1 MMSLLGKKINRTIRD
16 VPDFPKPGIVFK
28 DISPILHNS
37 YLCENIV
44 DAFFSEAKFI
54 EQIDA
59 VCGMESRGFLFGFPL
74 AMKLEVPFIMVR
86 KEGKLPFD
94 KVRKEYQLEYGSAV
108 IEMHKDSI
116 KPGMKV
122 LIHDDLLAT
131 GGTAKAASDL
141 ILDMGGEIAG
151 FAFLYGLL
159 ELPGYEVLNKISEEI
174 IVLADNREGFPF

>member
-1 MMSLLGKKINRTIRD
+1 MSSLLAKRINLTIRD

-28 DISPILHNS
+28 DISPILQNP
-37 YLCENIV
+37 YLSEVIVNAFVNECE
-44 DAFFSEAKFI
+44 FI
-54 EQIDA
+54 DKIDA

-74 AMKLEVPFIMVR
+74 AMKLDVPFIMVR

-94 KVRKEYQLEYGSAV
+94 KVKKEYHLEYGSAV

-116 KPGMKV
+116 TPGMKV

-131 GGTAKAASDL
+131 GWTAKEASEL

-159 ELPGYEVLNKISEEI
+159 GLPGYNLLSKINENI
-174 IVLADNREGFPF
+174 ILLADDNPTF